1 MYIHIHIHI
10 RIRSHK
16 PSQKYNQE
24 FLSVDLSNSY
34 VLFKFFADPQ
44 WPRYNLQ
51 PRPADPLVLLL
62 QIDPQEGQER
72 RIAHCPHQKR
82 RYQRQRL
89 RHHRKLNLA
98 SFFSPNDFE

>member
-16 PSQKYNQE
+16 PSHKYNQE

-72 RIAHCPHQKR
+72 RTTHRPHQKR
-82 RYQRQRL
+82 HYQRQHVRRHREISWL
-89 RHHRKLNLA
+89 R
-98 SFFSPNDFE
+98 F